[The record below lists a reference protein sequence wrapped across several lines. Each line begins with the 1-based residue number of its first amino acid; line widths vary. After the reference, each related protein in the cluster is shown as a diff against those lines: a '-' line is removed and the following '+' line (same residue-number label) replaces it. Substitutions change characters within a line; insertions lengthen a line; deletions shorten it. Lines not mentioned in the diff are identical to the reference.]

1 MSEIESSLVKWNLV
15 LALCWP
21 SKENSRS
28 SAKVFHCK
36 LRCQD
41 GKSRCGLSSSKIKSL
56 FYFDK
61 YYFVCLHW
69 VLTVWCLASQ
79 VFFATKSKLY
89 VKSLNTF
96 DTVINKTDI
105 FYSETALS
113 SSFWLPSVWI
123 FLHSKEMTLSLLAA
137 EMEKV
142 QTRTKQS
149 QNERRLSLLY
159 VHVTLLQQNENNK
172 RRS

>member
-1 MSEIESSLVKWNLV
+1 MSEIESSLVKWNLA

-36 LRCQD
+36 LRSQD
-41 GKSRCGLSSSKIKSL
+41 GKSRCGLSSSKVKSL

-61 YYFVCLHW
+61 DYFVCLHW

-79 VFFATKSKLY
+79 VFVATKSKLY
-89 VKSLNTF
+89 VKSLFSF

-105 FYSETALS
+105 FLQRNG
-113 SSFWLPSVWI
+113 FI
-123 FLHSKEMTLSLLAA
+123 FVILAA
-137 EMEKV
+137 FCVDLSTQEGNDTFSVNSRDGKGTNTNKTILE
-142 QTRTKQS
+142 TKK
-149 QNERRLSLLY
+149 
-159 VHVTLLQQNENNK
+159 TLLILRPRNTAAVE
-172 RRS
+172 